1 MNKKI
6 LTIVIIWVV
15 VLAGIA
21 AGYYFFK
28 NQKTNNPVLNSY
40 YNDDYHYSIQI
51 PSDWSENY
59 IPYRIQKN
67 DVVFRYIKD
76 DKKTIDIFFIDV
88 MPVEQWNAQKT
99 QTSNTFNLI
108 TINGENAFV
117 YRLASDNP
125 CSVLGDI
132 ELQKCSKIVNQIN
145 NVVNTMTFN

>member
-6 LTIVIIWVV
+6 LTIVIIWIV

-28 NQKTNNPVLNSY
+28 NQKNDNPVLNSY

-88 MPVEQWNAQKT
+88 MPVEQWNAQKI

-125 CSVLGDI
+125 CLNLEGV
-132 ELQKCSKIVNQIN
+132 ELQECSQIVNQIN